1 MLICRCLSRHKVVSL
16 TVGTYGVFTISLQ
29 MYKNFLTY
37 AREMANKFVFFS
49 KAAIWTLEIG
59 KMKNEIGKKER
70 SKCSTHQDMQ
80 VGAGGDGGLV
90 FGSLPG
96 GILGDVPVALV
107 DGFAEAE
114 IQRYLR
120 MSLPFEAHI
129 RSAA

>member
-1 MLICRCLSRHKVVSL
+1 
-16 TVGTYGVFTISLQ
+16 
-29 MYKNFLTY
+29 
-37 AREMANKFVFFS
+37 
-49 KAAIWTLEIG
+49 
-59 KMKNEIGKKER
+59 MKNEIGKNER

-80 VGAGGDGGLV
+80 VGAGGEGGLV

-114 IQRYLR
+114 IKCYMRVC
-120 MSLPFEAHI
+120 LPFEAHI